1 MQRWKT
7 YYDGGLFTFRQ
18 FCSMI
23 VLVSSEKILWLCW
36 CGFVLRRSDWCFNNL
51 REILYQSFHLLRL
64 TKMVPAHAAQNLL
77 LQYTS
82 VLPWLFTSKKKNIY
96 LLPWLSWFQWMT
108 AMPLTPGTKCSISV
122 LSCIFSDTL
131 WRRTNIWWNDVSYKC
146 RNRFN
151 FSVFFQVCLHHC
163 CNMKCKDVQIKKI
176 LHSGCECVG
185 IVLM

>member
-1 MQRWKT
+1 MQPKICC
-7 YYDGGLFTFRQ
+7 FSIQVFFRD
-18 FCSMI
+18 C
-23 VLVSSEKILWLCW
+23 
-36 CGFVLRRSDWCFNNL
+36 
-51 REILYQSFHLLRL
+51 
-64 TKMVPAHAAQNLL
+64 
-77 LQYTS
+77 
-82 VLPWLFTSKKKNIY
+82 LPPKKKNIY

-108 AMPLTPGTKCSISV
+108 AMPLTPGTKCTISV

-176 LHSGCECVG
+176 LHSGCEYVG
-185 IVLM
+185 IVLMQLQIFTNMQPAANVWFQVRKLGFKS